1 MADMKEGW
9 RNYIRTTQGMIIV
22 AQIPL
27 AVIGGVLAL
36 ALSSNAFW
44 SFVYWSHAITASIIV
59 ALNVF
64 NIMPALEKKFA
75 LMPKVLVVYSLAY
88 TVLYGISAVISF
100 LFALCVVDL
109 FFKYR
114 AYKSGTSDVV
124 ASNPAATA

>member
-1 MADMKEGW
+1 M
-9 RNYIRTTQGMIIV
+9 NYEILQYSSIFL
-22 AQIPL
+22 QPL

-75 LMPKVLVVYSLAY
+75 LMPKVVS
-88 TVLYGISAVISF
+88 II
-100 LFALCVVDL
+100 
-109 FFKYR
+109 
-114 AYKSGTSDVV
+114 
-124 ASNPAATA
+124 N